1 MYRYKFASLIDDA
14 VLDCLAYGSG
24 KARHSDPTTGV
35 TIDVWAEWME
45 NETDIQI
52 TVLENSIV
60 RFQFADKVPEEFR

>member
-24 KARHSDPTTGV
+24 KARHSDPATGV
-35 TIDVWAEWME
+35 TIEVRADWME

-60 RFQFADKVPEEFR
+60 RFQFTDKVPEEFR